1 MTRHA
6 VVTILSE
13 VSAHRWGPGVEESQA
28 GVGWLRGVIYGMSRK
43 VLSLSHLNLLLL
55 GQRLEITARDSK

>member
-13 VSAHRWGPGVEESQA
+13 VSAHRWGPGVEKSQA
-28 GVGWLRGVIYGMSRK
+28 GVGWLRGVIYGMSKK
-43 VLSLSHLNLLLL
+43 VLSRSHLNH
-55 GQRLEITARDSK
+55 LELARIGA